1 MWKCNY
7 HRSTNEVKTLK
18 RAIKKRYLLQ
28 TQFNLTFPGATKIEP
43 SIDAADDALVQLLKP
58 KFATKQ
64 SVRC

>member
-18 RAIKKRYLLQ
+18 KAIKKRYLLQ
-28 TQFNLTFPGATKIEP
+28 TQFNLTFPDATKIKP
-43 SIDAADDALVQLLKP
+43 SIIAADDALVHLLKP